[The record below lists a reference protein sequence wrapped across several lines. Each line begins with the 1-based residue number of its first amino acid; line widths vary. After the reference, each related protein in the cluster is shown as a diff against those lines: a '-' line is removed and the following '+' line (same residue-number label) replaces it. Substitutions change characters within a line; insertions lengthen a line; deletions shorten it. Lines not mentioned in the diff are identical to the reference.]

1 MVERGKKGWLKR
13 IAAVGAAC
21 VLAASLG
28 ALAGCSGGSG
38 SGGEGDSGSASA
50 AAEQDGVRT
59 FTDSCGRE
67 VELPAT
73 IDKIAPSG
81 HTAQQVLLTIAPE
94 KMVGLS
100 QALNDDQ
107 LKIFG
112 ESFKDYPVF
121 GAVLGAT
128 DNLNREAIAEA
139 GPQVIIDT
147 GEYKDGI
154 EEDLDAL
161 QEQVG
166 IPCVFVE
173 CKLSD
178 YGEGYT
184 TLGELLGEEERGQRI
199 GDYLQSAYDE
209 VTGVMDTIP
218 EDQRVRMAYVVGDTG
233 LNAIANG
240 SFQGT
245 VVDMVAD
252 NVVVVDKAS
261 GKGDG
266 NEISLE
272 QMAIWNPDLV
282 VFQKQSVYDSVGSDA
297 AWQTIAGVANDNYYL
312 CPSNPWCWLNNP
324 PTVNQMMGLQWL
336 PRLLYPDK
344 FSDSIQDVTKS
355 YYKTLYDYDLSDAE
369 LNDLIKDSIPR

>member
-1 MVERGKKGWLKR
+1 MQETIRKRGWLAVAAAA
-13 IAAVGAAC
+13 AAVM
-21 VLAASLG
+21 LAAAM
-28 ALAGCSGGSG
+28 ALAGCSSG
-38 SGGEGDSGSASA
+38 TSSEASSSSDA
-50 AAEQDGVRT
+50 AAQSSDTRT

-67 VELPAT
+67 VELPVD
-73 IDKIAPSG
+73 IERIAPSG

-100 QALNDDQ
+100 QALTDDQ

-112 ESFKDYPVF
+112 DEFADYPVF
-121 GAVLGAT
+121 GAVLGASDT
-128 DNLNREAIAEA
+128 LNREAIANA
-139 GPQVIIDT
+139 DPQVIVDT
-147 GEYKDGI
+147 GEYKEGI

-161 QEQVG
+161 QDQVG

-173 CKLSD
+173 TKLSD
-178 YGEGYT
+178 FGTGYKE
-184 TLGELLGEEERGQRI
+184 LGNLLGEEERGTKI
-199 GDYLQSAYDE
+199 GNYLQDAYDE
-209 VTGVMDTIP
+209 VEAVMEGIP
-218 EDQRVRMAYVVGDTG
+218 EADRVKMAYIVGETG

-240 SFQGT
+240 SFQGS

-272 QMAIWNPDLV
+272 QMAIWNPDLL
-282 VFQKQSVYDSVGSDA
+282 VFQSENVYDMVGTDA

-312 CPSNPWCWLNNP
+312 CPSDPWCWLNNP

-336 PRLLYPDK
+336 PRLLYPDQ
-344 FSDSIQDVTKS
+344 FDDTIADVTKS
-355 YYKTLYDYDLSDAE
+355 YYETVYDYELTDAE

>member
-1 MVERGKKGWLKR
+1 MSATRLGEGWAKR
-13 IAAVGAAC
+13 LAAFAAAFLLVGA
-21 VLAASLG
+21 LG
-28 ALAGCSGGSG
+28 ALAGCS
-38 SGGEGDSGSASA
+38 SGGGDQGGAKQGNETQQS
-50 AAEQDGVRT
+50 ETRMFV
-59 FTDSCGRE
+59 DSCGRE

-73 IDKIAPSG
+73 IEKIAPSG

-100 QALNDDQ
+100 QTLNDDQ

-112 ESFKDYPVF
+112 QKFADYPVF

-147 GEYKDGI
+147 GEYKAGV
-154 EEDLDAL
+154 EEDLEAL

-166 IPCVFVE
+166 IPCVFIE

-178 YGEGYT
+178 YGAGYKK
-184 TLGELLGEEERGQRI
+184 LGELLGEEARGNQI
-199 GDYLQSAYDE
+199 GDYLQSAYDK
-209 VTGVMDTIP
+209 VVSVMSTIP
-218 EDQRVRMAYVVGDTG
+218 EGERANMAYIVGDTG

-240 SFQGT
+240 SFQGA
-245 VVDMVAD
+245 VVDLVAN

-261 GKGDG
+261 GKGNG

-272 QMAIWNPDLV
+272 QMAIWNPELV
-282 VFQKQSVYDSVGSDA
+282 VFQNRSVYDSVGTDP
-297 AWQTIAGVANDNYYL
+297 AWQTVAGVASGNYYL
-312 CPSNPWCWLNNP
+312 CPNDPWCWLNNP

-336 PRLLYPDK
+336 PRLLYPDM
-344 FSDSIQDVTKS
+344 FDDSIQDVTKS
-355 YYKTLYDYDLSDAE
+355 YYKTLYNYDLTDAE

>member
-1 MVERGKKGWLKR
+1 MSIARMKEGLAKR
-13 IAAVGAAC
+13 
-21 VLAASLG
+21 LAAFAAAALLVCAVG
-28 ALAGCSGGSG
+28 ALAGCSGNSNQ
-38 SGGEGDSGSASA
+38 SAPSNDTPQQS
-50 AAEQDGVRT
+50 ETRT
-59 FTDSCGRE
+59 YTDSCGRE

-100 QALNDDQ
+100 QTLNDDQ

-112 ESFKDYPVF
+112 QKFADYPVF

-139 GPQVIIDT
+139 APQVIIDT
-147 GEYKDGI
+147 GEYKKGI

-178 YGEGYT
+178 YGAGYKN
-184 TLGELLGEEERGQRI
+184 LGELLGEEERGNQI
-199 GDYLQSAYDE
+199 GDYLQNAYDK
-209 VTGVMDTIP
+209 VVDVMATIP
-218 EDQRVRMAYVVGDTG
+218 ESDRVNMAYIVGDTG
-233 LNAIANG
+233 LNAIAKG
-240 SFQGT
+240 SFQGS
-245 VVDMVAD
+245 VVELVAN

-261 GKGDG
+261 GRGDG

-272 QMAIWNPDLV
+272 QMAIWNPELV
-282 VFQKQSVYDSVGSDA
+282 VFQNQSVYDSVGTDP
-297 AWQTIAGVANDNYYL
+297 AWQTIAGVATGNYYL
-312 CPSNPWCWLNNP
+312 CPNKPWCWLNNP

-336 PRLLYPDK
+336 PRLLYPNK
-344 FSDSIQDVTKS
+344 FDDSIQDVTKS
-355 YYKTLYDYDLSDAE
+355 YYKTLYNYDLSDAE
-369 LNDLIKDSIPR
+369 LNDLIKDSIPK

>member
-1 MVERGKKGWLKR
+1 MVETKR
-13 IAAVGAAC
+13 IAIWKRLGVILASLMLAVSACALAAC
-21 VLAASLG
+21 S
-28 ALAGCSGGSG
+28 
-38 SGGEGDSGSASA
+38 SGGEGSASSPA
-50 AAEQDGVRT
+50 NSSATETATTRM

-73 IDKIAPSG
+73 IDRIAPSG

-100 QALNDDQ
+100 QSLNDDQ

-112 ESFKDYPVF
+112 KDFADYPVF
-121 GAVLGAT
+121 GTVLGAT

-139 GPQVIIDT
+139 APQVIIDT
-147 GEYKDGI
+147 GEYKKGI

-173 CKLSD
+173 TKLSD
-178 YGEGYT
+178 YGEGYKK
-184 TLGELLGEEERGQRI
+184 LGELLGVESRGNEI
-199 GDYLQSAYDE
+199 GDYLQNAYDE
-209 VTGVMDTIP
+209 VVAVMNTIP
-218 EDQRVRMAYVVGDTG
+218 ENERARMAYIVGDTG
-233 LNAIANG
+233 LNAIAKG
-240 SFQGT
+240 SFQGQ
-245 VVDMVAD
+245 VVDLVAD
-252 NVVVVDKAS
+252 NVVVSDNPS

-272 QMAIWNPDLV
+272 QMAIWNPDVL
-282 VFQKQSVYDSVGSDA
+282 VFQKADVYNSVGTDA
-297 AWQTIAGVANDNYYL
+297 TWGTIAGIANDDYYL
-312 CPSNPWCWLNNP
+312 CPSDPWCWLNNP

-344 FSDSIQDVTKS
+344 FDDSIADVTKS
-355 YYKTLYDYDLSDAE
+355 YYKTLYGYDLSDAE